1 MRKSLCERDRRGRAA
16 IKSRVSCEVSGISA
30 GGANPAGG
38 RASPDCVGQ
47 HTARSFDGAGGSI
60 VARHK
65 KSRRPDKQ
73 EGERAMKPVVLMVGA
88 DKGGVGKTTV
98 TRTVLDYLSA
108 KNTLVRA
115 FDAEYPRGTLQ
126 RFHPD
131 ITEVVD
137 VTTAAD
143 QMKMID
149 TLATSEIKVSVI
161 DIRAGLLDET
171 LKTLTEVGFFDLVDE
186 GEFNFG
192 LMHVV
197 GSSVASL
204 DEIAE
209 VLPYVKGKNYF
220 IVKNFI
226 NDTSF
231 FEWNP
236 AIYRSYFKGA
246 AESLEVTIPKLNEM
260 AYEQVELSGVPFS
273 DFVANRSGNGQPAAN
288 SLVLRGYVR
297 TWQKQVFAEYDRVGL
312 LNRLYDRTAAAA

>member
-1 MRKSLCERDRRGRAA
+1 
-16 IKSRVSCEVSGISA
+16 
-30 GGANPAGG
+30 
-38 RASPDCVGQ
+38 
-47 HTARSFDGAGGSI
+47 
-60 VARHK
+60 
-65 KSRRPDKQ
+65 
-73 EGERAMKPVVLMVGA
+73 MKPVVLMVGA

-98 TRTVLDYLSA
+98 TRTVLDYLAS
-108 KNTLVRA
+108 KNTLARA

-131 ITEVVD
+131 VTEVVD
-137 VTTAAD
+137 ITTAAD

-149 TLATSEIKVSVI
+149 TLTTSEIKVSVI
-161 DIRAGLLDET
+161 DIRAGLLADT
-171 LKTLTEVGFFDLVDE
+171 LRAFTDVGFFDLVHE

-192 LMHVV
+192 LFHVV

-209 VLPYVKGKNYF
+209 VLPYAKGKHYF

-236 AIYRSYFKGA
+236 SVYRSYFKGA
-246 AESLEVTIPKLNEM
+246 ADAVEVNIPKLNEM
-260 AYEQVELSGVPFS
+260 AYEQVEISGVPFS
-273 DFVANRSGNGQPAAN
+273 DFIANRQSNGQAGTN

-297 TWQKQVFAEYDRVGL
+297 TWLRQICNEYDRVGL
-312 LNRLYDRTAAAA
+312 LDRLYDRQAAAA

>member
-1 MRKSLCERDRRGRAA
+1 MTACEAVSRPSNGNVPSRRGALVAA
-16 IKSRVSCEVSGISA
+16 RKKSS
-30 GGANPAGG
+30 
-38 RASPDCVGQ
+38 RASDKKTG
-47 HTARSFDGAGGSI
+47 ART
-60 VARHK
+60 
-65 KSRRPDKQ
+65 
-73 EGERAMKPVVLMVGA
+73 MKPAVLMVGA

-98 TRTVLDYLSA
+98 SRTVLDYLAA
-108 KNTLVRA
+108 KNTIVRA
-115 FDAEYPRGTLQ
+115 FDAEHPRGTLQ

-149 TLATSEIKVSVI
+149 TLSTSEIKVSLI

-171 LKTLTEVGFFDLVDE
+171 LQTLTEVGFFDLVE
-186 GEFNFG
+186 AGEFNFG

-209 VLPYVKGKNYF
+209 VLPYAKGKHYF

-236 AIYRSYFKGA
+236 AVYRNYFRGA
-246 AESLEVTIPKLNEM
+246 ADAVEVTIPKLNEM
-260 AYEQVELSGVPFS
+260 AYEQAEIAGVPWS
-273 DFVANRSGNGQPAAN
+273 AFVGNRDRNGQAANN

-297 TWQKQVFAEYDRVGL
+297 TCMRQITDEYDRVGL
-312 LNRLYDRTAAAA
+312 LDRLYDRTAAAA

>member
-1 MRKSLCERDRRGRAA
+1 
-16 IKSRVSCEVSGISA
+16 
-30 GGANPAGG
+30 
-38 RASPDCVGQ
+38 
-47 HTARSFDGAGGSI
+47 
-60 VARHK
+60 
-65 KSRRPDKQ
+65 
-73 EGERAMKPVVLMVGA
+73 MKPAVLMVGA

-98 TRTVLDYLSA
+98 SRTVLDYLAA
-108 KNTLVRA
+108 KNTIVRA
-115 FDAEYPRGTLQ
+115 FDAEHPRGTLQ
-126 RFHPD
+126 RFHPR

-149 TLATSEIKVSVI
+149 TLSTSEIKVSLI

-171 LKTLTEVGFFDLVDE
+171 LKTLTEVGFFDLVDA
-186 GEFNFG
+186 GEFNFA

-209 VLPYVKGKNYF
+209 VLPYVKGKHYF

-236 AIYRSYFKGA
+236 TIYRNYFKGA
-246 AESLEVTIPKLNEM
+246 ADAVEVTIPKLNEM
-260 AYEQVELSGVPFS
+260 AYEQVELEGVPFS
-273 DFVANRSGNGQPAAN
+273 DFVGNKQANGQPANN

-297 TWQKQVFAEYDRVGL
+297 TWMKQITNEYDRVGL
-312 LNRLYDRTAAAA
+312 HDRLYDRTAAAA